1 LKSYGQNTEQKI
13 AQRTWRA
20 EAEKARFWKTPND
33 WRAAN
38 MMADCVCVFLIDKKK
53 QTQQVKLTIDF

>member
-1 LKSYGQNTEQKI
+1 MSYGQNTERKT

-33 WRAAN
+33 WRAAY
-38 MMADCVCVFLIDKKK
+38 MMTDVYVFFVLMGKRNKRK
-53 QTQQVKLTIDF
+53 QRDGN